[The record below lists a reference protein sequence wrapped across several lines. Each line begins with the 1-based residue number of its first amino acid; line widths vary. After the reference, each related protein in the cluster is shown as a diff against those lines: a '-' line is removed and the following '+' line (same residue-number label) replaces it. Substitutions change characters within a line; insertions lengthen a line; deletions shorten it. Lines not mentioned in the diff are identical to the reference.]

1 MTKES
6 ITMIRTA
13 TVILTVISLI
23 SFYTSNRT
31 LSLLDYSPMQIQRS
45 LSDRELTEKA
55 VEALACANDTT
66 VIISSNFIPISPSL
80 AMINRTIQSLNN
92 LRGLCPTSPLIIT
105 VDGLNRRTRR
115 KHKDADVRL
124 AQYIQALKE
133 TYNQDHHTILAS
145 KESIELTNNIQHA
158 MYRVK
163 TEFVYIIQHDMPFVQ
178 EVNHTALLKTLDEYP
193 DVLRLVRF
201 NLRPNEMREEEKGTC
216 YNESTPVDAIN
227 GINLI
232 KTWIWSDNNHLTR
245 KSYYDEMFKLFHDKR
260 GRGNNP
266 RFMEWYMRA
275 EGERN
280 CTYWGTFYYGKHGL
294 APTIGHLD
302 GKRTMNLT
310 ESEAVVL
317 PLRID
322 RL

>member
-1 MTKES
+1 
-6 ITMIRTA
+6 
-13 TVILTVISLI
+13 
-23 SFYTSNRT
+23 
-31 LSLLDYSPMQIQRS
+31 
-45 LSDRELTEKA
+45 
-55 VEALACANDTT
+55 
-66 VIISSNFIPISPSL
+66 
-80 AMINRTIQSLNN
+80 
-92 LRGLCPTSPLIIT
+92 
-105 VDGLNRRTRR
+105 
-115 KHKDADVRL
+115 
-124 AQYIQALKE
+124 
-133 TYNQDHHTILAS
+133 
-145 KESIELTNNIQHA
+145 
-158 MYRVK
+158 
-163 TEFVYIIQHDMPFVQ
+163 
-178 EVNHTALLKTLDEYP
+178 
-193 DVLRLVRF
+193 
-201 NLRPNEMREEEKGTC
+201 MREEEKGTC

-245 KSYYDEMFKLFHDKR
+245 KSYYDEMFKLFHDKL

-266 RFMEWYMRA
+266 RFMEWFMRA